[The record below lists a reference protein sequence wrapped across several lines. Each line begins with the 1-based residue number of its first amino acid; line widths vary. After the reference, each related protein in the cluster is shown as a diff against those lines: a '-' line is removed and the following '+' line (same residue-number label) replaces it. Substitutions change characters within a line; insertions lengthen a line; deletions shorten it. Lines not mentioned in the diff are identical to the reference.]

1 MSSAPGGDYVTRH
14 VTTLV
19 LTGARFFVL
28 LAALACGGSA
38 AKPSAADISPAPT
51 TVLAPP
57 GQLARFAALKV
68 MVLPAQSVQ
77 ADSLPAWRNTATVG
91 KALLAAL
98 DSAVEGAL
106 NQRGM
111 QTMWVYPAALQR
123 SARRNPT
130 YLTDPYLM
138 QALDPVRQALKKPQD
153 ALSEPFASQLRALA
167 GVNDS
172 RYSLIPLVLRFE
184 PSVITAQGQGQ
195 AQGQARAVLR
205 SVVVDARGA
214 QVVWV
219 GEVASEPQAAFSA
232 AILAS
237 LAQRVADLVV
247 PR

>member
-1 MSSAPGGDYVTRH
+1 MSSAPGGDYVTRY

-19 LTGARFFVL
+19 MTRAHVLVL
-28 LAALACGGSA
+28 LASLACGGSA
-38 AKPSAADISPAPT
+38 AKPATSEVSPAPA
-51 TVLAPP
+51 TVLARP
-57 GQLARFAALKV
+57 GELSRFAALKV
-68 MVLPAQSVQ
+68 MVLPAQYVQ
-77 ADSLPAWRNTATVG
+77 PDDHPAWRNTATVE
-91 KALLAAL
+91 KALLASL
-98 DSAVEGAL
+98 DSAVEVAL

-111 QTMWVYPAALQR
+111 QTVWVYPTALQR
-123 SARRNPT
+123 SAKRNPT
-130 YLTDPYLM
+130 YLTDPYVM
-138 QALDPVRQALKKPQD
+138 QALVPVRQAIKKPQD

-167 GVNDS
+167 GVSDS
-172 RYSLIPLVLRFE
+172 RYAYIPLVLRFE
-184 PSVITAQGQGQ
+184 PVGLTAQS
-195 AQGQARAVLR
+195 RAVLR

>member
-1 MSSAPGGDYVTRH
+1 M
-14 VTTLV
+14 
-19 LTGARFFVL
+19 TGARFFVL

-38 AKPSAADISPAPT
+38 AKPSAAEISPAPT

-77 ADSLPAWRNTATVG
+77 ADSLPAWRNTATVD

-111 QTMWVYPAALQR
+111 HTVWVYPAALQR

-184 PSVITAQGQGQ
+184 PSSITAQGQV
-195 AQGQARAVLR
+195 RAVLR

-214 QVVWV
+214 QVVWF
-219 GEVASEPQAAFSA
+219 GEVASEPQATYSA

-237 LAQRVADLVV
+237 LAQRVADLVI

>member
-1 MSSAPGGDYVTRH
+1 M
-14 VTTLV
+14 
-19 LTGARFFVL
+19 TGARFFVL
-28 LAALACGGSA
+28 LAALGCGGSA
-38 AKPSAADISPAPT
+38 AKPSAGEISPAPT

-57 GQLARFAALKV
+57 GQLARFAPLKV

-77 ADSLPAWRNTATVG
+77 ADSLPAWRNTATVD

-111 QTMWVYPAALQR
+111 QTAWVYPAALQR

-130 YLTDPYLM
+130 YLTDPYIM

-184 PSVITAQGQGQ
+184 PSGIAAQGQV
-195 AQGQARAVLR
+195 RAVLR

-219 GEVASEPQAAFSA
+219 GEVASEPQATYSA
-232 AILAS
+232 AVLAS
-237 LAQRVADLVV
+237 LAQRVADLVI

>member
-38 AKPSAADISPAPT
+38 AKPSAAEISPAPT

-77 ADSLPAWRNTATVG
+77 ADSLPAWRNTATVD

-111 QTMWVYPAALQR
+111 QTVWVYPAALQR

-184 PSVITAQGQGQ
+184 PSSSTAQGQ
-195 AQGQARAVLR
+195 AQARAVLR

-219 GEVASEPQAAFSA
+219 GEVASEPQATFSA

-237 LAQRVADLVV
+237 LAQRVSDLVV

>member
-1 MSSAPGGDYVTRH
+1 M
-14 VTTLV
+14 TTLV

-130 YLTDPYLM
+130 YLTDPYVM
-138 QALDPVRQALKKPQD
+138 QALDPVRQALKKPQE

-184 PSVITAQGQGQ
+184 PSGITAQGQ
-195 AQGQARAVLR
+195 AQARAVLR

>member
-1 MSSAPGGDYVTRH
+1 M
-14 VTTLV
+14 TTLV

-38 AKPSAADISPAPT
+38 AKPSAAEISPAPT

-77 ADSLPAWRNTATVG
+77 ADSLPTWRNTATAD

-106 NQRGM
+106 NQRGV
-111 QTMWVYPAALQR
+111 QTVWIYPAALQR

-130 YLTDPYLM
+130 YLTDPYVM

-184 PSVITAQGQGQ
+184 PSVITAQGQGQGQ

>member
-1 MSSAPGGDYVTRH
+1 M
-14 VTTLV
+14 TTLV

>member
-1 MSSAPGGDYVTRH
+1 M
-14 VTTLV
+14 TTLV

-184 PSVITAQGQGQ
+184 PSGITAQGL
-195 AQGQARAVLR
+195 AQARAVLR

>member
-1 MSSAPGGDYVTRH
+1 M
-14 VTTLV
+14 
-19 LTGARFFVL
+19 TGARFFVL

-38 AKPSAADISPAPT
+38 AKSSAAGVSPAPT

-77 ADSLPAWRNTATVG
+77 ADSLPAWRNTATVD

-106 NQRGM
+106 NQRGL
-111 QTMWVYPAALQR
+111 QTVWVYPAALQR

-130 YLTDPYLM
+130 YLTDPYIM

-153 ALSEPFASQLRALA
+153 ALREPFASQLRALA
-167 GVNDS
+167 GVNDA

-184 PSVITAQGQGQ
+184 PSGITAQGQSQ
-195 AQGQARAVLR
+195 VRAVLR

-219 GEVASEPQAAFSA
+219 GEVASEPQAAYSA

-237 LAQRVADLVV
+237 LAQRVADLVI

>member
-1 MSSAPGGDYVTRH
+1 M
-14 VTTLV
+14 
-19 LTGARFFVL
+19 TGARFFVL

-38 AKPSAADISPAPT
+38 AKSSAAEISPAPT
-51 TVLAPP
+51 TALAPP

-77 ADSLPAWRNTATVG
+77 ADSLPAWRNTATVD

-111 QTMWVYPAALQR
+111 QTVWVYPAALQR

-184 PSVITAQGQGQ
+184 PSGITAQGQ
-195 AQGQARAVLR
+195 AQVRAVLR

-219 GEVASEPQAAFSA
+219 GEVASAPQAMYSA

-237 LAQRVADLVV
+237 LAQRVADLVI

>member
-1 MSSAPGGDYVTRH
+1 M
-14 VTTLV
+14 TTLV

-123 SARRNPT
+123 SSRRNPT

>member
-1 MSSAPGGDYVTRH
+1 M
-14 VTTLV
+14 TTLV

-184 PSVITAQGQGQ
+184 PSVITAQGQAQG
-195 AQGQARAVLR
+195 QGQARAVLR

>member
-1 MSSAPGGDYVTRH
+1 M
-14 VTTLV
+14 
-19 LTGARFFVL
+19 TGARFFVL

-38 AKPSAADISPAPT
+38 AKPSAAEISPAPT

-130 YLTDPYLM
+130 YLTDPYVM

-184 PSVITAQGQGQ
+184 PSGITAQGQGL